1 MDIMKEASQIF
12 QDDGLEMIGAMLIT
26 PDEEFDT
33 IKGTVLDAMREAANR
48 KENQS
53 QWSALI
59 KQNGFTKEKYIEELN
74 KVDDLIEKEMS
85 EYSETKK
92 DFMRQFFTIVYN
104 AIIPNFP
111 IYLFVIKVIN
121 NDIMTATIN
130 NIKFTLSPSYSSNI
144 ISYFFK
150 IQHIC

>member
-1 MDIMKEASQIF
+1 MCYKIFIKNVKFIIFFASEVSFLSNNKYSIVNIITYTKVLEIKFRFDIFINLKDNINA
-12 QDDGLEMIGAMLIT
+12 T
-26 PDEEFDT
+26 RFD
-33 IKGTVLDAMREAANR
+33 
-48 KENQS
+48 
-53 QWSALI
+53 
-59 KQNGFTKEKYIEELN
+59 
-74 KVDDLIEKEMS
+74 
-85 EYSETKK
+85 
-92 DFMRQFFTIVYN
+92 IVYN